1 MQATD
6 VVIGVATFALVAG
19 YAALSWLRRGRDP
32 RYLDDASILL
42 PAPPPG
48 MTAATATIVLGE
60 DSRAAFMAALLD
72 LASRDEIAFVAEG
85 RQNGVDQVGIAI
97 HGGDSTDPRVRLNR
111 RNPIGEGESWLLGE
125 LKAWN
130 AAEQTGPPEHGQPP
144 SPEMM
149 QAGIEMMAA
158 MMRSGVASAEDDD
171 SFAARAARERGLMN
185 QALPDP
191 SQFAAAYPARTGRAM
206 KPEAIARL
214 QQMSTMMSAL
224 KDPQSVADDP
234 DRFLDTLSAE
244 RGNPLSDDDRAK
256 AKEWIAKFTAAPA
269 PTGADGSTPTADY
282 IPAAR
287 ARSLPAAFLLGPL
300 LQKYALRHGWLVG
313 MPFFARLKWRVLGV
327 VEVLLGLFA
336 AGIASTVP
344 LGSVVAL
351 GIGLAAGGLATYLI
365 APAMASI
372 SVEGS
377 VMKAQL
383 AAYRRTLQASF
394 AQATSIKDVA
404 SASRLSWLETP
415 DQTVVWAVALDLQE
429 ELQAL
434 FRRVPQGLSET
445 FALSSPIGAGGST
458 LAAASRPASDDDAA
472 AMFAGIQAI
481 GMARESSSRV

>member
-1 MQATD
+1 MQASD
-6 VVIGVATFALVAG
+6 VVIGVVTFALVAG
-19 YAALSWLRRGRDP
+19 YAALSWRRRGRDP
-32 RYLDDASILL
+32 RYLDDDSILL

-60 DSRAAFMAALLD
+60 NSRAAFMAALLD

-85 RQNGVDQVGIAI
+85 RRNGVDQVGIAI
-97 HGGDSTDPRVRLNR
+97 HGGDSTDSRVRLNR

-130 AAEQTGPPEHGQPP
+130 AAERAGPHESGQPP

-158 MMRSGVASAEDDD
+158 MMRSGFATAEDDD
-171 SFAARAARERGLMN
+171 SFGARAAREHGLLN

-191 SQFAAAYPARTGRAM
+191 SQFAAAYEARTGHAM
-206 KPEAIARL
+206 NPDAIARL
-214 QQMSTMMSAL
+214 QQMSTLLSAL

-234 DRFLDTLSAE
+234 DRFLDTLAAE
-244 RGNPLSDDDRAK
+244 RGKPLSDGDRAQ
-256 AKEWIAKFTAAPA
+256 AKEWIAAFAAS
-269 PTGADGSTPTADY
+269 PTGAGGSTPTADY

-287 ARSLPAAFLLGPL
+287 ARSLPAALLLGPL
-300 LQKYALRHGWLVG
+300 LQKYALRHGWVVG
-313 MPFFARLKWRVLGV
+313 MPLFARLRWRVLGV
-327 VEVLLGLFA
+327 VEVLLGLLVA
-336 AGIASTVP
+336 VIASTVP
-344 LGSVVAL
+344 VSSVVAL
-351 GIGLAAGGLATYLI
+351 GSGLAAGGLATYLI

-394 AQATSIKDVA
+394 AQATSIQDVA

-415 DQTVVWAVALDLQE
+415 DQTVVWAVALGLQK
-429 ELQAL
+429 ELEAL
-434 FRRVPQGLSET
+434 FRRMPRGLRET
-445 FALSSPIGAGGST
+445 FALSSIGAGGST
-458 LAAASRPASDDDAA
+458 AAAASPLASDNDAA

-481 GMARESSSRV
+481 GMTRES

>member
-1 MQATD
+1 MHATD
-6 VVIGVATFALVAG
+6 IVIGVATFALVAG
-19 YAALSWLRRGRDP
+19 YAAFSWLRRGRDP

-60 DSRAAFMAALLD
+60 DSRTAFMAALLD

-130 AAEQTGPPEHGQPP
+130 AAQQTGPHEHGQPP

-149 QAGIEMMAA
+149 RAGIEMMAA
-158 MMRSGVASAEDDD
+158 MMRSAAATAEDDD
-171 SFAARAARERGLMN
+171 SLAARAARERGLMN

-191 SQFAAAYPARTGRAM
+191 SQFAAAYQARTGHSM

-214 QQMSTMMSAL
+214 QQMSTLMSAL

-234 DRFLDTLSAE
+234 DRFLDRLSAE
-244 RGNPLSDDDRAK
+244 RGKPLSNGERAQ
-256 AKEWIAKFTAAPA
+256 AKEWIARFAAGSA
-269 PTGADGSTPTADY
+269 PTGAAASAPTADY

-313 MPFFARLKWRVLGV
+313 MPLFARLKWRVLGA
-327 VEVLLGLFA
+327 VEVLLGLLV
-336 AGIASTVP
+336 AGIASTMP
-344 LGSVVAL
+344 RSSIVAL
-351 GIGLAAGGLATYLI
+351 GGGLAAGGLATYLI
-365 APAMASI
+365 APAMASV

-377 VMKAQL
+377 VIKAQL

-394 AQATSIKDVA
+394 APATSIQDVA

-415 DQTVVWAVALDLQE
+415 DQTVVWAVALGLQN
-429 ELQAL
+429 ELVAL
-434 FRRVPQGLSET
+434 FRRMPQGFSEA
-445 FALSSPIGAGGST
+445 FALSSIGEDRSTTAATSPPAG
-458 LAAASRPASDDDAA
+458 DDDAA

-481 GMARESSSRV
+481 GMPPE

>member
-1 MQATD
+1 MQASD
-6 VVIGVATFALVAG
+6 VVIGIVTFALVAG

-85 RQNGVDQVGIAI
+85 RKDDVEQVGIAFR
-97 HGGDSTDPRVRLNR
+97 GGDSADSRVRLNR
-111 RNPIGEGESWLLGE
+111 RSPIGEGEMWLLGE

-130 AAEQTGPPEHGQPP
+130 AAEQAGPHEHGQPP

-158 MMRSGVASAEDDD
+158 MMRSGVATAEGDD

-185 QALPDP
+185 QALPNP
-191 SQFAAAYPARTGRAM
+191 SQFAAGYKARTGHAM
-206 KPEAIARL
+206 KPAAIAQL
-214 QQMSTMMSAL
+214 QQMSTLMSAL

-244 RGNPLSDDDRAK
+244 RGRPLSDGDRAQ
-256 AKEWIAKFTAAPA
+256 AKEWIARFAAAPA
-269 PTGADGSTPTADY
+269 PTVAAGSTPTADY
-282 IPAAR
+282 IPAVL

-313 MPFFARLKWRVLGV
+313 MPLFARLKWRVLGV
-327 VEVLLGLFA
+327 VEVVLGLLV
-336 AGIASTVP
+336 AGIASAAPVS
-344 LGSVVAL
+344 SVVAL
-351 GIGLAAGGLATYLI
+351 GGGLAAGGLATYLI

-394 AQATSIKDVA
+394 AEAMSIQDVA

-415 DQTVVWAVALDLQE
+415 DQTVVWAVALGLQK
-429 ELQAL
+429 ELEAL
-434 FRRVPQGLSET
+434 FRRMPQGLRET
-445 FALSSPIGAGGST
+445 FALSSIGAGGST
-458 LAAASRPASDDDAA
+458 AAAASPLASDDDPA

-481 GMARESSSRV
+481 GMARESSPRA

>member
-1 MQATD
+1 MLATD
-6 VVIGVATFALVAG
+6 IIIGFATFALVAG

-85 RQNGVDQVGIAI
+85 RQGGVDAVGIAI
-97 HGGDSTDPRVRLNR
+97 HGGESTDPRVRLNR

-130 AAEQTGPPEHGQPP
+130 AAKQAGPHEHGEPA

-158 MMRSGVASAEDDD
+158 MMRSGVATAEDDD

-191 SQFAAAYPARTGRAM
+191 SQYADAYQARTGQAM
-206 KPEAIARL
+206 KPEAFARL
-214 QQMSTMMSAL
+214 QQMSTLMSAL
-224 KDPQSVADDP
+224 KDPQSVAADP

-244 RGNPLSDDDRAK
+244 RGKALSDGDRAQ
-256 AKEWIAKFTAAPA
+256 AKEWIAKFAAAP
-269 PTGADGSTPTADY
+269 TPTEAAGSSPTTDY

-300 LQKYALRHGWLVG
+300 LQKYALRHGWLLG

-327 VEVLLGLFA
+327 VEVLLGLLVV
-336 AGIASTVP
+336 GIASSEP
-344 LGSVVAL
+344 LGWVVAL
-351 GIGLAAGGLATYLI
+351 GSGLAAGGLATYLI
-365 APAMASI
+365 APAMASV

-383 AAYRRTLQASF
+383 AAYRRTLQASL

-415 DQTVVWAVALDLQE
+415 DQTIVWAVALGLQK
-429 ELQAL
+429 ELEAF
-434 FRRVPQGLSET
+434 FRREPEGPSET
-445 FALSSPIGAGGST
+445 FALSPIGADGST
-458 LAAASRPASDDDAA
+458 AAAGSQTASDDEAA

-481 GMARESSSRV
+481 GMARESSSQV

>member
-1 MQATD
+1 MQAID
-6 VVIGVATFALVAG
+6 VVIGVVTFALVAG
-19 YAALSWLRRGRDP
+19 YASLAWLRRGRDP
-32 RYLDDASILL
+32 RYLDDASIFL

-85 RQNGVDQVGIAI
+85 RQNGIDEVGIAI

-125 LKAWN
+125 LQAWN
-130 AAEQTGPPEHGQPP
+130 AEKQTGPPEHGQPP

-149 QAGIEMMAA
+149 KAGIEMMAA
-158 MMRSGVASAEDDD
+158 MMRSGVATAEDDD

-191 SQFAAAYPARTGRAM
+191 SQFDAAYQARTGQAM

-214 QQMSTMMSAL
+214 QQMSTLMSAL

-244 RGNPLSDDDRAK
+244 RGKALSDGDRAQ
-256 AKEWIAKFTAAPA
+256 AKEWIAKFAAPA
-269 PTGADGSTPTADY
+269 PTGAAGSTPTADY

-300 LQKYALRHGWLVG
+300 LQKYAVRHGWLVG

-327 VEVLLGLFA
+327 VEVLFGLFV

-351 GIGLAAGGLATYLI
+351 GSGLAAGGLATYLI

-394 AQATSIKDVA
+394 AQATSIKGVA

-415 DQTVVWAVALDLQE
+415 DQTVVWAVALGLQN

-445 FALSSPIGAGGST
+445 FALSPIGAGGST
-458 LAAASRPASDDDAA
+458 AAAESRSASDDDAA

-481 GMARESSSRV
+481 GMTRDSSPLV